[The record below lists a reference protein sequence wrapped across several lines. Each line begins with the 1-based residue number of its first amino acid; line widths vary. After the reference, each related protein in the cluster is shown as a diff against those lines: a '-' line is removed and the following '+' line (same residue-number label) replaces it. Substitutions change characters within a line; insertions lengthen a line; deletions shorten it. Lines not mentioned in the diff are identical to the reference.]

1 MRKSYTYRSQAL
13 RFRRWSR
20 KAYAAFIS
28 VQRAVTI
35 GQLSFSVAD
44 RFEKKN
50 QSLHTG
56 IGTFTDGFF
65 EEDDEERENTEENKR
80 SLAVSHGLFTALLP
94 VLVSNEIAH
103 PAHRV
108 AHYTLYNYS
117 KGGKYPKEYFPPF
130 LFPSGCRDGACPVST
145 TGYFYFEVFCRR
157 ISSLFNQLSSCV
169 NRKKQEIPEAIVKTI
184 GK

>member
-1 MRKSYTYRSQAL
+1 MEPEGVCGFHQYTEGCYDR
-13 RFRRWSR
+13 
-20 KAYAAFIS
+20 
-28 VQRAVTI
+28 TI
-35 GQLSFSVAD
+35 IFSVAD

-65 EEDDEERENTEENKR
+65 EEDNEERENTEENKR

-108 AHYTLYNYS
+108 AHYTLYN
-117 KGGKYPKEYFPPF
+117 
-130 LFPSGCRDGACPVST
+130 
-145 TGYFYFEVFCRR
+145 
-157 ISSLFNQLSSCV
+157 
-169 NRKKQEIPEAIVKTI
+169 IVKAGSILSDTFRLSI
-184 GK
+184 SIRL

>member
-65 EEDDEERENTEENKR
+65 EEDDEEPR
-80 SLAVSHGLFTALLP
+80 G
-94 VLVSNEIAH
+94 IAWTVYGIT
-103 PAHRV
+103 P
-108 AHYTLYNYS
+108 
-117 KGGKYPKEYFPPF
+117 G
-130 LFPSGCRDGACPVST
+130 
-145 TGYFYFEVFCRR
+145 
-157 ISSLFNQLSSCV
+157 
-169 NRKKQEIPEAIVKTI
+169 I
-184 GK
+184 GIK

>member
-56 IGTFTDGFF
+56 IGTFTDGFS

-108 AHYTLYNYS
+108 AHYTLYNL
-117 KGGKYPKEYFPPF
+117 KEYFPPF

-145 TGYFYFEVFCRR
+145 TGYIYVE
-157 ISSLFNQLSSCV
+157 LLNE
-169 NRKKQEIPEAIVKTI
+169 RK
-184 GK
+184 

>member
-28 VQRAVTI
+28 IQRAVTI

-56 IGTFTDGFF
+56 IGTFTDGFS
-65 EEDDEERENTEENKR
+65 EEGEYRGEQTEPR
-80 SLAVSHGLFTALLP
+80 S
-94 VLVSNEIAH
+94 IAWTVYGIT
-103 PAHRV
+103 P
-108 AHYTLYNYS
+108 
-117 KGGKYPKEYFPPF
+117 G
-130 LFPSGCRDGACPVST
+130 
-145 TGYFYFEVFCRR
+145 
-157 ISSLFNQLSSCV
+157 
-169 NRKKQEIPEAIVKTI
+169 I
-184 GK
+184 GIK

>member
-28 VQRAVTI
+28 IQRAVTI

-103 PAHRV
+103 PAH
-108 AHYTLYNYS
+108 YTLYNIVKAGS
-117 KGGKYPKEYFPPF
+117 ILWDTFRLSYFH
-130 LFPSGCRDGACPVST
+130 PVVE
-145 TGYFYFEVFCRR
+145 TGYIYTW
-157 ISSLFNQLSSCV
+157 NY
-169 NRKKQEIPEAIVKTI
+169 
-184 GK
+184 

>member
-56 IGTFTDGFF
+56 IGTFTDGFS

-80 SLAVSHGLFTALLP
+80 SLAYRMDCL
-94 VLVSNEIAH
+94 
-103 PAHRV
+103 R
-108 AHYTLYNYS
+108 HYSRYWYQM
-117 KGGKYPKEYFPPF
+117 
-130 LFPSGCRDGACPVST
+130 R
-145 TGYFYFEVFCRR
+145 
-157 ISSLFNQLSSCV
+157 SLIRL
-169 NRKKQEIPEAIVKTI
+169 IV
-184 GK
+184 

>member
-28 VQRAVTI
+28 IQRAVTI

-65 EEDDEERENTEENKR
+65 EEDNEERENTEENKR

-108 AHYTLYNYS
+108 AHYTLYN
-117 KGGKYPKEYFPPF
+117 
-130 LFPSGCRDGACPVST
+130 
-145 TGYFYFEVFCRR
+145 
-157 ISSLFNQLSSCV
+157 
-169 NRKKQEIPEAIVKTI
+169 IVKAGSIRKNTSRLSYFHPVVETGRAPSHPLKRVFKVTI
-184 GK
+184 RWWETGHAPSLQLGDCVGGNVGRFPDK